1 MSMIQQIERQGISV
15 GHGNH
20 VCDIREKME
29 KHPCITMCATQMIR
43 DVTGVEVQF
52 EDDNVALATTQYLF
66 DDIIRNK
73 VNEVDVKAQLDVCI
87 LKAKKLVNNPK
98 NNWMYNKVVKPGASS
113 MVKTEVQGVEVQVEV
128 RSNGKIK
135 KGGKAI
141 LAQGLMYRYL
151 DECVANNKP
160 YSPKEM
166 KAVLVKDCQM
176 SDLGAGTYEYG
187 LRVTQKL
194 IEKYQQEKGVT
205 INIVMKGKK

>member
-1 MSMIQQIERQGISV
+1 MNMLQQIERQGISV

-20 VCDIREKME
+20 VCDVRTVIE
-29 KHPCITMCATQMIR
+29 KHPCMTMCATQMIR
-43 DVTGVEVQF
+43 DVTGVEIAF

-66 DDIIRNK
+66 DDIIRHRTTD
-73 VNEVDVKAQLDVCI
+73 VDVRAQIDVC
-87 LKAKKLVNNPK
+87 LNKAKKLVLNPK
-98 NNWMYNKVVKPGASS
+98 NNWMYNKVVKPGESS
-113 MVKTEVQGVEVQVEV
+113 MVKTEVDGVDVQVEV

-151 DECVANNKP
+151 DECVAQNKP
-160 YSPKEM
+160 YTPKEM

-176 SDLGAGTYEYG
+176 SELGAGTYEYG

-194 IEKYQQEKGVT
+194 IEKYEQEKGVT
-205 INIVMKGKK
+205 IPMQMKGKK